1 MAKNISNKIY
11 REGLK
16 DIIDSIK
23 KYDPEKI
30 ILFGSAVNGK
40 LNKNSDV
47 DLLVIKDTDESFWP
61 RQLRVTNLYK
71 GWIPTD
77 IFVVTPNELNQA
89 ITENRFFVTEEILKK
104 GKVVYEKIS
113 HSTIS

>member
-1 MAKNISNKIY
+1 MALNNTELKYKK
-11 REGLK
+11 GLK
-16 DIIDSIK
+16 EIITAVK
-23 KYDPEKI
+23 KYNPEKI